1 MTATS
6 VRLSLAPRGVHLR
19 RYRKRRVS
27 DNFRPVAKLN
37 IAWEQVIEEV
47 TEERVR
53 LWGPKKHLPPSPL
66 RTPSES
72 FMGWYLERLEFR
84 QELHSGAPI
93 RLGDS
98 VIRRGAGA
106 VHAREARFRRH

>member
-6 VRLSLAPRGVHLR
+6 VRPSLAPRGVHLR

-37 IAWEQVIEEV
+37 IAWEQVIEQV

-53 LWGPKKHLPPSPL
+53 LWGPRRRLPPRTL
-66 RTPSES
+66 RTPRES
-72 FMGWYLERLEFR
+72 LLG
-84 QELHSGAPI
+84 GI
-93 RLGDS
+93 LGD
-98 VIRRGAGA
+98 RRAAQGFAQLLPFA
-106 VHAREARFRRH
+106 KAFL